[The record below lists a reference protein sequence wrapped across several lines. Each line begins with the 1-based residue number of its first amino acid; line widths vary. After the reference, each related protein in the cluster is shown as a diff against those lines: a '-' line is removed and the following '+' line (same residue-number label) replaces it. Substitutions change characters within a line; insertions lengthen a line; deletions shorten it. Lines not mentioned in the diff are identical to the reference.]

1 VSNGRR
7 CKREASSVGHGG
19 GGRQAPFETTGDD
32 LARPYQERPSNI
44 SVINGLH
51 ILIHPKNKDK
61 TYASSL
67 VCLHNKHQGRA
78 PSMIVLLG
86 NNPLLGDKDLLLS
99 N

>member
-1 VSNGRR
+1 
-7 CKREASSVGHGG
+7 VGHGG
-19 GGRQAPFETTGDD
+19 GGRRAPFETTGDD

-44 SVINGLH
+44 SVINVLH

-61 TYASSL
+61 TYASS
-67 VCLHNKHQGRA
+67 A